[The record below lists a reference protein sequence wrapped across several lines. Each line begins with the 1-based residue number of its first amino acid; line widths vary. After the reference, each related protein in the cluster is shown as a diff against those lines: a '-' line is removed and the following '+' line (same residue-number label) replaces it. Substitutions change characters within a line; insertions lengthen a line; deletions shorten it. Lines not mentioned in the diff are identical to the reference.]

1 MELTAAEFKAKRLQ
15 LLDEVNRTGEV
26 VTITKRGKVVAELR
40 APYGQKRT
48 YAGPGSAIGN
58 RQDRN
63 SWRHR
68 GANRHRVGSDEVIVL
83 ETHAFICYLFNHPQ
97 LPTVIRDQLAANP
110 EDVLVPSI
118 CFWEATLLCE
128 RGSLSFGHES
138 PDRTLKQ
145 QLQSV
150 GFKKVPL
157 TAEMA
162 MLSRTL
168 PFDHDDPAD
177 RFIVATA
184 HALKAKLA
192 TSDRRLRSLPWVKM
206 AY

>member
-1 MELTAAEFKAKRLQ
+1 
-15 LLDEVNRTGEV
+15 
-26 VTITKRGKVVAELR
+26 
-40 APYGQKRT
+40 
-48 YAGPGSAIGN
+48 
-58 RQDRN
+58 
-63 SWRHR
+63 
-68 GANRHRVGSDEVIVL
+68 VIVL
-83 ETHAFICYLFNHPQ
+83 DTHVFIWYLLNDAQ

-118 CFWEATLLCE
+118 CFWEAILLCQ
-128 RGSLSFGHES
+128 RGSLSFGPEA
-138 PDRTLKQ
+138 PQQILKQ

-150 GFKKVPL
+150 GFKEVPL

-192 TSDRRLRSLPWVKM
+192 TSDRRLRNLPWVKL